1 MASGHLYFA
10 LYVAKPADQRP
21 MDQTLIALGGILL
34 KAIPT
39 IILVLL
45 LHWYL
50 KGMLFGPLSR
60 VLKQREEATA
70 GARQRAQEASA
81 SAEEKAAKF
90 EQALTEARAEV
101 YREQEVQRR
110 QWLEDQGVQIQTA
123 KERSAG
129 AVRTAKDNIDQE
141 SASARG
147 NLAATTESLAD
158 EIVSAVI
165 GKGARA

>member
-1 MASGHLYFA
+1 
-10 LYVAKPADQRP
+10 
-21 MDQTLIALGGILL
+21 MDKTHKEMGGILL

-70 GARQRAQEASA
+70 GARKRAEEATA

-101 YREQEVQRR
+101 YREQEGQRR
-110 QWLEDQGVQIQTA
+110 KWLDDQGAQVQQA
-123 KERSAG
+123 KGHA
-129 AVRTAKDNIDQE
+129 
-141 SASARG
+141 
-147 NLAATTESLAD
+147 
-158 EIVSAVI
+158 
-165 GKGARA
+165 

>member
-1 MASGHLYFA
+1 LP

-21 MDQTLIALGGILL
+21 MEQTLNALGGILL

-70 GARQRAQEASA
+70 GARRRAQEAST

-101 YREQEVQRR
+101 YREQEIQRR
-110 QWLEDQGVQIQTA
+110 QWLEDQGAQVQGA
-123 KERSAG
+123 KERAAESVRSA
-129 AVRTAKDNIDQE
+129 KKNIDQE
-141 SASARG
+141 SAAARG
-147 NLAATTESLAD
+147 SLMASSSGLAE

-165 GKGARA
+165 GKGGAHA